1 MLPHATAMLQQ
12 PRLPPSG
19 EQQATEIEIKWREVL
34 RNKKTSLE
42 LLSKHT
48 GQPVDKLERDMDR
61 PYYMTPEKARDYGVI
76 DRVLERY
83 SLLFESLLRV
93 MVQLVNPLL
102 SLRQDRQS
110 YWLREERR
118 AV

>member
-83 SLLFESLLRV
+83 PLIVRVSVACHDSESDTSIISSST
-93 MVQLVNPLL
+93 L
-102 SLRQDRQS
+102 SLSLFFRSKQD
-110 YWLREERR
+110 
-118 AV
+118 

>member
-1 MLPHATAMLQQ
+1 MLQQ

-83 SLLFESLLRV
+83 VLLVRVFVACHYSEGGTSIDLL
-93 MVQLVNPLL
+93 PLPD
-102 SLRQDRQS
+102 S
-110 YWLREERR
+110 E
-118 AV
+118 